1 MEMSTP
7 SHSAMWSRTL
17 ACVVLPDKEERGIR
31 EELPSP
37 FKERVGGV

>member
-1 MEMSTP
+1 MSTP
-7 SHSAMWSRTL
+7 SHSAMWSRPL
-17 ACVVLPDKEERGIR
+17 ACNVLPYKEEGGIR